1 MSVQLV
7 LFPQNYQGFSYTA
20 SGQSN
25 LLSDS
30 NYFLSA
36 SSSFMNTY
44 SAGNDGNAVINGF
57 PGYNNWRGFYLAGQQ
72 KPQRTGGNLILTG
85 QNFRM

>member
-7 LFPQNYQGFSYTA
+7 LFPQNYSGYTYTSTA
-20 SGQSN
+20 PRN
-25 LLSDS
+25 LLADSD
-30 NYFLSA
+30 YFLSA

-44 SAGNDGNAVINGF
+44 TAGNDGNAVINSN

-72 KPQRTGGNLILTG
+72 APQRTGGN
-85 QNFRM
+85 